1 MAQEVTP
8 QDEIRAVART
18 LADYN
23 LDELNPLAQR
33 LLDAAAWFDNIVK
46 QDFTAAYATGVAAGR
61 ESMKRE
67 IAAKE
72 PVRTP
77 ASRIVRVGGLRKRV

>member
-1 MAQEVTP
+1 MVSQVTP

-18 LADYN
+18 LSDYN
-23 LDELNPLAQR
+23 LDELNPLALR
-33 LLDAAAWFDNIVK
+33 LNDAATRIDRAA
-46 QDFTAAYATGVAAGR
+46 QDVTKAYETGVAAGR
-61 ESMKRE
+61 ESMKSE

-72 PVRTP
+72 PIRSP